1 MPIGYLWT
9 VALVSWGV
17 ACALTRWRRLGSFSA
32 IPALVVSE
40 MPFIVGYL
48 LIASTMLAL
57 ADGDLGP
64 PAGAAGA
71 VVALKAYQPGNAD

>member
-1 MPIGYLWT
+1 
-9 VALVSWGV
+9 
-17 ACALTRWRRLGSFSA
+17 
-32 IPALVVSE
+32 

-57 ADGDLGP
+57 ADGDLGS

-71 VVALKAYQPGNAD
+71 VAALLALAGLVVVVRRALRAT